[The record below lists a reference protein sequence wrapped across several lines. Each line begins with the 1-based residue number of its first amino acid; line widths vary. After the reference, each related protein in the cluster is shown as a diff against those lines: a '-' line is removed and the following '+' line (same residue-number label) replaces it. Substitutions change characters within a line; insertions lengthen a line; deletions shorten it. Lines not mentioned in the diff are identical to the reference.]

1 MIDRRR
7 KRNDEVEHSLWGRA
21 CAVGV
26 MPHSKLLKLSKL
38 KQRDFKELISTAI
51 EAGYIEALALAKEAH
66 GVGGTAYR
74 AI

>member
-1 MIDRRR
+1 
-7 KRNDEVEHSLWGRA
+7 
-21 CAVGV
+21 